1 MKQTSYIVLG
11 PAIQDRF
18 WSNQL
23 PAPAADDR
31 VAMDR
36 PPVKITDGSINRRKK
51 IPFDVLVDYSLTYSV
66 PWHIVE
72 LGMNS
77 ALVRMDSVG
86 LREGE
91 PLEFTLRFKLHRQ
104 SHEFRIP
111 AIIERINTHDVLLRF
126 GDYEQDTAESLV
138 ALLYSL

>member
-1 MKQTSYIVLG
+1 MKQTSYVVLG

-18 WSNQL
+18 WSSQM
-23 PAPAADDR
+23 PAATAGERPTVDR
-31 VAMDR
+31 L
-36 PPVKITDGSINRRKK
+36 PEKITEGSINRRKK
-51 IPFDVLVDYSLTYSV
+51 IPFDALVDYSLTYSV

-77 ALVRMDSVG
+77 ALVRMDSTG

-104 SHEFRIP
+104 PHEFRIP
-111 AIIERINTHDVLLRF
+111 STIERINTHEVLLRF
-126 GDYEQDTAESLV
+126 GDYGQDTGESLV